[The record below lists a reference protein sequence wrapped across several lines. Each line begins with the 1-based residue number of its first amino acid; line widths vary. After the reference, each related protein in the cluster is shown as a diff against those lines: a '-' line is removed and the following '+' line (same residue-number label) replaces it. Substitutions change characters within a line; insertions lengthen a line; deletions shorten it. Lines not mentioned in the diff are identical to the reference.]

1 LLTGCPHGHR
11 QVFSIKQLQSPI
23 MEVILPGQDAYLP
36 LGDSVDAEDASPQGA
51 AVSVPTG
58 QGSGAADYAS
68 SAREEEV
75 TIDHNIIFKF
85 MNSATAIEIMFVMML
100 YIFGDLK
107 VGVRAKPGKEPQ
119 GDALQR
125 GQACTF
131 PDVAGY
137 GSGFIEYAFG
147 PVPEG
152 VQVPTLFEWRPAY
165 SFAFQPSTKMETD
178 YRIGAILKGVM
189 INRKTA
195 EWEFWQT
202 PDPVNKLTETIQI
215 QNSDN
220 GGLIHIRDI
229 GSATPDGRSYM
240 KSIIADFYD
249 LALAR
254 RKLMQAGNRAAG
266 AFFTVKLDLNEIA
279 GKEDLLA
286 PSNGAKKSSLKDYY
300 EKIITHSK
308 NIVKKVSTSTS
319 TILYPGE
326 KLESPNVQMALDPMA
341 FHKYIKTG
349 ILQHF
354 IPRHI
359 VETEG
364 NSLTSTGSSII
375 DILQQIAEG
384 WRRVYNYYIMMIG
397 NLILEKNGLLD
408 LECYP
413 IWPAIKEED
422 KDLVFQRAVTAITE
436 MLIPPSR
443 FMTLVGWDQLTD
455 IEKTELEEYWTQRQ
469 AKGVA

>member
-1 LLTGCPHGHR
+1 
-11 QVFSIKQLQSPI
+11 

-36 LGDSVDAEDASPQGA
+36 LGDAVDAGDASAQGA

-58 QGSGAADYAS
+58 QGSSAADYLT
-68 SAREEEV
+68 SATEEEV
-75 TIDHNIIFKF
+75 NIDKDIIFKF
-85 MNSATAIEIMFVMML
+85 MNTATAIEIMTVLML

-125 GQACTF
+125 GQSLMNIADKYGKWDQVWACTF
-131 PDVAGY
+131 PDLAGF

-165 SFAFQPSTKMETD
+165 SFAFQPSSKMETD

-189 INRKTA
+189 ISRKSN
-195 EWEFWQT
+195 EWEYWQT
-202 PDPVNKLTETIQI
+202 PDPVNKLTENIQI

-220 GGLIHIRDI
+220 GGLIHIKDI

-240 KSIIADFYD
+240 KSIIGDFYD

-254 RKLMQAGNRAAG
+254 RKLMQAGNRMAG
-266 AFFTVKLDLNEIA
+266 AFFTVKMDLNELV
-279 GKEDLLA
+279 GKEDLLL
-286 PSNGAKKSSLKDYY
+286 PSAGAKKTTMKDYY
-300 EKIITHSK
+300 EKIQAHAK

-326 KLESPNVQMALDPMA
+326 KLESPSVQIALDPLA
-341 FHKYIKTG
+341 FHKYIRAG

-364 NSLTSTGSSII
+364 NSLTSTGDSII
-375 DILQQIAEG
+375 KILGKIAEG

-408 LECYP
+408 IECYP
-413 IWPAIKEED
+413 IWPAIEEED
-422 KDLVFQRAVTAITE
+422 KGAVFERAITAVTE

-455 IEKTELEEYWTQRQ
+455 TEKKELEEFWANRLKFQ
-469 AKGVA
+469 VA